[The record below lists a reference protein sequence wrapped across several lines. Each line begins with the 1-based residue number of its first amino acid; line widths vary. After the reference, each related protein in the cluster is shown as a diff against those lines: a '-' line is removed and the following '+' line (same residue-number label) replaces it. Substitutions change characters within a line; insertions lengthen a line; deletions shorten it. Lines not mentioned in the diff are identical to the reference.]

1 MNEFDVVYIALGEV
15 EARVIAG
22 RLKSEGIPTL
32 LKSELGGLVPGG
44 LGRVRVLVP
53 RESVGRARVILESP
67 ASTGEEP

>member
-22 RLKSEGIPTL
+22 RLESEGIPTL

-44 LGRVRVLVP
+44 MARVRVLVP
-53 RESVGRARVILESP
+53 RESVHRARLLLEGL
-67 ASTGEEP
+67 ASTNEEP